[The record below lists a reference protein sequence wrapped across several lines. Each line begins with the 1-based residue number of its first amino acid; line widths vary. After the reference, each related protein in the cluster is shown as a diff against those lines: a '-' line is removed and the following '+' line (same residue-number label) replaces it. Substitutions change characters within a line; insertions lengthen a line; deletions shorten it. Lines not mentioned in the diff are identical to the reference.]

1 METSGVI
8 DKDCPFGA
16 LFQQIINEMKNCAPL
31 WEDLTARSTKLHSCL
46 RATLQAI
53 SSFLDTLQKIADAAT
68 ATKGATKD
76 IGTALTRICLRHKA
90 LEAKMKTFTSSLMDC
105 LVLPLQDK
113 MEDWKKS
120 TVQLDKDH
128 AKEYKRARTELKKR
142 SIETIRLQKK
152 LRKGSSHNGGS
163 FTGTLPRSGGSN
175 GSDTG
180 SLHGGNQLNRI
191 LEVALRDNADK
202 RQAFEDAE
210 KVAIRNAL
218 LEERSRFAL
227 FVSYLKPV
235 VDEEVGMLFE
245 LTHVQEAMQMLEKHS
260 ADPFTLPPAS
270 EQVIADLKGS
280 CDSGAWSF
288 QTPPSSPSSLGSRK
302 SSMCS
307 ISSANSSSSGSAH
320 SPSHKAHNR
329 TIHHPPVMI
338 PGQVGT
344 LRYSSVSSQDSGFT
358 SQDTLFSRYTSFF
371 PQHNKPGNQSEGSN
385 TSSTASSNS
394 STPSSPYPPGNTA
407 LTTWPNLED
416 SMQFERAACA
426 IMNERPHTISSAY
439 ERGHQRPP
447 LTVYTFQPPNPNDAN
462 HQESPSTPVVT
473 PVILDSQSHSL
484 GGGIYQ
490 SASEIYGILRGK
502 SIDAKPPVPKRC
514 SSLER
519 PQSAAGGGQI
529 PKPLPKNSKSKEAKK
544 QQQRQEEKDNINKIY
559 ASNVPDFN
567 QSAED
572 MIVPQPMYV
581 NMHDL
586 TQMAKEKRQRQEMDL
601 PPPPPELMA
610 NKVDGGGRNGDGG
623 LSSGYGSQVGGQF
636 EDTMHLKQQQ
646 TPVYGY
652 TGGQEGCPPGR
663 QPTLA
668 SSASA
673 TSSGTGSRRNS
684 CGAQE
689 KPAPPIR
696 RNSVISASPS
706 RNSPVPMMPH
716 NSSPIMN
723 NYQQQQQPSLT
734 ISKQQQQPI
743 PMQTQNPNAPG
754 YPIYIHNP
762 TYNGSSQ
769 SSNSH
774 SLSGSQGSSMD
785 SGETTPHASMESLP
799 PPPPA
804 YLNAEKKPH
813 GQSGPIPA
821 GVDDTKRTLS
831 VAETIKNLTDKNHHP
846 VSPHSPHMIRRAQS
860 MRQAGEESSKEKEV
874 RSTPNS
880 RRGSCNNVDSTT
892 ISLNNKSRSNTMMM
906 QTTALNQKLVN
917 NHPYGSS
924 TVASVQS
931 TPNNNYVQSQ
941 PIYQQL
947 TTHQQQHQQYSQQ
960 SQPIY
965 SQVYQQSL
973 ASQPIYQQLHYQ
985 GSDGSIT
992 ISQSN
997 GGTPKPPR
1005 RFSEELL
1012 KTTATLVKN
1021 SVLGSKI
1028 TSSAPLVTSKDIFVQ
1043 TLSAK
1048 LSQMRQGPQT
1058 DRKNS
1063 YPFTH
1068 ASSTPSSSSSPSHVG
1083 AHQPPPNPKP
1093 TSFASKLVASVSS
1106 HQKGNS
1112 FGEISRAIRV
1122 RQWISSKTV
1131 PDPNSCR
1138 DSLMDQI
1145 RRGTKLKPTRT
1156 VNDRSAP
1163 KIYH

>member
-652 TGGQEGCPPGR
+652 TGGQEGDQFGSVPASRSKPSRRPPNSFVLRGSD
-663 QPTLA
+663 PLYDIPE
-668 SSASA
+668 
-673 TSSGTGSRRNS
+673 GSRGDGVEELEPSDLNDQFNNNNNFNSNCSSDSRSADVSNLAQGSGIAYLRQNRNRHSLQHSMSFDSSFMNSGHGFVGCSNTDTNLNGRTFFGS
-684 CGAQE
+684 CGPESLEAE
-689 KPAPPIR
+689 LHDRRHNPTAPY
-696 RNSVISASPS
+696 V
-706 RNSPVPMMPH
+706 PVLDGRALFH
-716 NSSPIMN
+716 NAGSGGEGCGDST
-723 NYQQQQQPSLT
+723 QQQQQ
-734 ISKQQQQPI
+734 Q
-743 PMQTQNPNAPG
+743 
-754 YPIYIHNP
+754 YHN
-762 TYNGSSQ
+762 YN
-769 SSNSH
+769 NNMLH
-774 SLSGSQGSSMD
+774 RNN
-785 SGETTPHASMESLP
+785 SLP
-799 PPPPA
+799 
-804 YLNAEKKPH
+804 
-813 GQSGPIPA
+813 
-821 GVDDTKRTLS
+821 R
-831 VAETIKNLTDKNHHP
+831 
-846 VSPHSPHMIRRAQS
+846 PHSIAAPAH
-860 MRQAGEESSKEKEV
+860 
-874 RSTPNS
+874 STF
-880 RRGSCNNVDSTT
+880 
-892 ISLNNKSRSNTMMM
+892 M
-906 QTTALNQKLVN
+906 Q
-917 NHPYGSS
+917 Y
-924 TVASVQS
+924 
-931 TPNNNYVQSQ
+931 
-941 PIYQQL
+941 
-947 TTHQQQHQQYSQQ
+947 
-960 SQPIY
+960 
-965 SQVYQQSL
+965 
-973 ASQPIYQQLHYQ
+973 
-985 GSDGSIT
+985 
-992 ISQSN
+992 
-997 GGTPKPPR
+997 R
-1005 RFSEELL
+1005 
-1012 KTTATLVKN
+1012 
-1021 SVLGSKI
+1021 
-1028 TSSAPLVTSKDIFVQ
+1028 
-1043 TLSAK
+1043 
-1048 LSQMRQGPQT
+1048 
-1058 DRKNS
+1058 
-1063 YPFTH
+1063 
-1068 ASSTPSSSSSPSHVG
+1068 
-1083 AHQPPPNPKP
+1083 
-1093 TSFASKLVASVSS
+1093 LVA
-1106 HQKGNS
+1106 K
-1112 FGEISRAIRV
+1112 
-1122 RQWISSKTV
+1122 K
-1131 PDPNSCR
+1131 R
-1138 DSLMDQI
+1138 DF
-1145 RRGTKLKPTRT
+1145 
-1156 VNDRSAP
+1156 V
-1163 KIYH
+1163 